1 MSEDRTTFRK
11 VSVLH
16 FLRGSAE
23 DFVDLLRIR
32 GITTVRV
39 RVYILVYRDA
49 YTFIYI
55 IQSVVRRAGGLYS
68 DIGEPGI
75 TTG

>member
-1 MSEDRTTFRK
+1 M
-11 VSVLH
+11 
-16 FLRGSAE
+16 
-23 DFVDLLRIR
+23 RIR